1 MRIPKT
7 QTSCSSPYSKS
18 FSDWRGRGKQ
28 GRFEKQEK
36 GGEACHHCHCYVRF
50 ILASDTG
57 CADYGED
64 IDCGD
69 DDGDCGQLCTGCF
82 KINLLEWFLHI

>member
-64 IDCGD
+64 VDCGD
-69 DDGDCGQLCTGCF
+69 DDGDCGQ
-82 KINLLEWFLHI
+82 